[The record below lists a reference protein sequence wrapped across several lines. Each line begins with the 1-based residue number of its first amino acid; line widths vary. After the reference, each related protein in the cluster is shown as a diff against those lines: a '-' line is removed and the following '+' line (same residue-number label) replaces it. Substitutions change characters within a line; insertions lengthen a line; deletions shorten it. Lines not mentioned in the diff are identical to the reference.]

1 MCTAATAAA
10 AVTKSIV
17 NDLERRKRRK
27 IIHKI
32 VIRRY
37 KAAAK
42 DFGKNNWKVFNASTY
57 LPRWAKYI
65 VNAISVFKTP
75 IFYDSFIRLGRFRT
89 LFPLFSNDF
98 TFFSKLR

>member
-1 MCTAATAAA
+1 MCTAAA
-10 AVTKSIV
+10 AVAKSIV

-57 LPRWAKYI
+57 LPRWAKNI

-89 LFPLFSNDF
+89 HFPLFSNDF